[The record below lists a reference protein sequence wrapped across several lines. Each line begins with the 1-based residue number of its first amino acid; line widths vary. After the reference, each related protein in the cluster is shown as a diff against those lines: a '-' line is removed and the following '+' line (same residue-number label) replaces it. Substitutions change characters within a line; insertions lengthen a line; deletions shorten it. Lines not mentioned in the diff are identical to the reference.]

1 VGLKRI
7 VLRDFVIVEALDLEL
22 ANGFTVL
29 TGETGAGKSIL
40 VDALQL
46 VTGARAEAGVIRE
59 GAQPRHDRI
68 PLPPRIG
75 LPERREHP
83 GAVGVGK
90 GAQVGEDRLGRRGRA
105 RGPHREVAVGLGTLL
120 GLLCGL
126 LLSAPLA
133 RLRGVYQAI
142 ASLAFVEILVALILY
157 FEELTGGPLGFHNIP
172 RLVTPWVLFFAMLGT
187 MALLTLLGRGGIGR
201 AFDAM
206 RQDPS
211 VAASLG
217 VNPSK
222 YHVLSFALSGAIAGL
237 FGGLDALRN
246 FSLTAEQFGFSI
258 LIGTLSAVVLGG
270 RRAVLGPLVGTTI
283 LVLLPEIFRPLAD
296 YRQAVY
302 GLLLVVVMAFLPF
315 GVYDTI
321 VMKLHNRRLA
331 RAGMLAP
338 KVPKAMT

>member
-1 VGLKRI
+1 MLNF
-7 VLRDFVIVEALDLEL
+7 LAPHLPLLDLIFIGTGYAL
-22 ANGFTVL
+22 SQAIVFRAGTFSVATSGFAALGAYGTAILTVKHGL
-29 TGETGAGKSIL
+29 HPAAAVALGA
-40 VDALQL
+40 
-46 VTGARAEAGVIRE
+46 
-59 GAQPRHDRI
+59 
-68 PLPPRIG
+68 
-75 LPERREHP
+75 
-83 GAVGVGK
+83 
-90 GAQVGEDRLGRRGRA
+90 
-105 RGPHREVAVGLGTLL
+105 LL
-120 GLLCGL
+120 GLACGL
-126 LLSAPLA
+126 LLAVPLA

-157 FEELTGGPLGFHNIP
+157 FEDLTGGPLGFHNIP
-172 RLVTPWVLFFAMLGT
+172 RLVTPWILLFAVLAT
-187 MALLTLLGRGGIGR
+187 MALLIVLGQGGIGR

-206 RQDPS
+206 RQDPP

-217 VNPSK
+217 VNPAK

-283 LVLLPEIFRPLAD
+283 LVLLPEIFRPLAN

-315 GVYDTI
+315 GVYDSI
-321 VMKLHNRRLA
+321 VMKLQHRRLA

-338 KVPKAMT
+338 KA

>member
-1 VGLKRI
+1 ML
-7 VLRDFVIVEALDLEL
+7 DFFAPHLPLLDLIFIGTGYAL
-22 ANGFTVL
+22 SQAIVFRAGTFSVATSGFAALGAYAAAILTV
-29 TGETGAGKSIL
+29 K
-40 VDALQL
+40 Q
-46 VTGARAEAGVIRE
+46 
-59 GAQPRHDRI
+59 
-68 PLPPRIG
+68 G
-75 LPERREHP
+75 LHP
-83 GAVGVGK
+83 AAAV
-90 GAQVGEDRLGRRGRA
+90 A
-105 RGPHREVAVGLGTLL
+105 LGTLL

-126 LLSAPLA
+126 MLSIPLA

-157 FEELTGGPLGFHNIP
+157 FDGLTGGPLGFNNIP
-172 RLVTPWVLFFAMLGT
+172 RVVTHWTLFLAMLGT
-187 MALLTLLGRGGIGR
+187 MALLIVLGQGAIGR

-217 VNPSK
+217 VNPTK

-270 RRAVLGPLVGTTI
+270 RRSVLGPLIGTTI

-296 YRQAVY
+296 YRQAIY

-315 GVYDTI
+315 GVYDSL
-321 VMKLHNRRLA
+321 VMKLHNRRLV
-331 RAGMLAP
+331 RAGML
-338 KVPKAMT
+338 KPKAQS

>member
-1 VGLKRI
+1 MMELI
-7 VLRDFVIVEALDLEL
+7 APHLPLLDLIFIGTGYAL
-22 ANGFTVL
+22 SQAIVFRAGTFSVATSGFAALGAYCTAILTV
-29 TGETGAGKSIL
+29 K
-40 VDALQL
+40 Q
-46 VTGARAEAGVIRE
+46 GV
-59 GAQPRHDRI
+59 
-68 PLPPRIG
+68 
-75 LPERREHP
+75 HP
-83 GAVGVGK
+83 AAAV
-90 GAQVGEDRLGRRGRA
+90 A
-105 RGPHREVAVGLGTLL
+105 LGTLL

-126 LLSAPLA
+126 LLSMPLA

-157 FEELTGGPLGFHNIP
+157 FEGLTGGPLGFNNIP
-172 RLVTPWVLFFAMLGT
+172 RLVTPWMLFAAMVST
-187 MALLTLLGRGGIGR
+187 MALLIVLGQGAIGR

-206 RQDPS
+206 RQDPA

-217 VNPSK
+217 VNPTK

-246 FSLTAEQFGFSI
+246 FSLTAEQFGFGI
-258 LIGTLSAVVLGG
+258 LIATLSAVVLGG
-270 RRAVLGPLVGTTI
+270 RRSVLGPWVGTTI

-315 GVYDTI
+315 GVYDSI
-321 VMKLHNRRLA
+321 VMKLRNRRLA

-338 KVPKAMT
+338 PKAEA